1 MHPAVPQIMFGLL
14 CIVVGIL
21 IIKAIGNDLGWIVFV
36 FGLVVAARGGILLSQ
51 TGEKELGN

>member
-21 IIKAIGNDLGWIVFV
+21 IVKALGNDLGWFAFV
-36 FGLVVAARGGILLSQ
+36 FGLAVASRGGILLSQ
-51 TGEKELGN
+51 SGEKEIGN